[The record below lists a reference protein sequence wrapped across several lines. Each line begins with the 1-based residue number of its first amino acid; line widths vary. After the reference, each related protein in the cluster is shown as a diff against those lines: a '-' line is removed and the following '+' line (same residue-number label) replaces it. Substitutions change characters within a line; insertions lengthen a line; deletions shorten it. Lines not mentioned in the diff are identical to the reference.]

1 MKQLTV
7 LDRIANMTINFRK
20 LIFCTCLL
28 ILGTVSS
35 SAQYIGPGSEVKV
48 HSVAQ
53 LLKVGK
59 DNQKVSL
66 QGLLTRQVG
75 PETYIFSDGTGEIN
89 ARIDEDKFPK
99 QPIDDKFKV
108 GLVGK
113 YDTNLMNSPMIDV
126 DWVVQ
131 IGK

>member
-1 MKQLTV
+1 MTV
-7 LDRIANMTINFRK
+7 NIRK
-20 LIFCTCLL
+20 ILFCTCLL
-28 ILGTVSS
+28 VLGTLSA

-59 DNQKVSL
+59 NNQKISL
-66 QGLLTRQVG
+66 EGFLIRQTG
-75 PETYIFSDGTGEIN
+75 PEIYVFSDGTGEIN

-108 GLVGK
+108 GLVGE
-113 YDTNLMNSPMIDV
+113 YDTNLMKSPMIDV

>member
-1 MKQLTV
+1 
-7 LDRIANMTINFRK
+7 MTINFRV
-20 LIFCTCLL
+20 LILCTCLL
-28 ILGTVSS
+28 VFGTVSS

-59 DNQKVSL
+59 DDQKVSL
-66 QGLLTRQVG
+66 EGFLIRQVG
-75 PETYIFSDGTGEIN
+75 SETYIFSDGTGEIH
-89 ARIDEDKFPK
+89 ARIDDDKFPR

-108 GLVGK
+108 RLVGE
-113 YDTNLMNSPMIDV
+113 YDTDLVDSPMIDV
-126 DWVVQ
+126 DWIVQ